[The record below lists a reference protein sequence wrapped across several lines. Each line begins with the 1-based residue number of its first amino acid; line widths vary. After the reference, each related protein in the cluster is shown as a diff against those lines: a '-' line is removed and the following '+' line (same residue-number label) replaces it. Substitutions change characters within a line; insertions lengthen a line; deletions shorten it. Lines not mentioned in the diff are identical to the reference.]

1 MNVNPL
7 YQVFLNQ
14 ELLSKQQVYQFIA
27 ETAAPWLTPEEKKQI
42 EESLVNREK
51 MGSNQIAEQIVLPH
65 LENALL
71 KKSEIYLIGLK
82 TEIQEWTADIKQV
95 KLIIVIL
102 LKENEQLKVK
112 KEISR
117 FTRKLANEDF
127 LEKLLRLKTETDFYK
142 IIEKFE
148 EEKIMKIVGV
158 AACTVGIAHT
168 YIAQEK
174 LENAAKKAG
183 VEIHVE
189 TQGTIGIENK
199 LTDEQIKE
207 ADIVILAIDVKISG
221 RERFDGKRIIQVP
234 TEVAV
239 KSPTKLIEKAE
250 EVMTQEK

>member
-27 ETAAPWLTPEEKKQI
+27 ETAAPLLTPQEKKQI

-51 MGSNQIAEQIVLPH
+51 MGSNQIAEQIVLQH

-82 TEIQEWTADIKQV
+82 TEIQAWTADIKQV

-102 LKENEQLKVK
+102 LKENERLKVK

-142 IIEKFE
+142 NIEKFE
-148 EEKIMKIVGV
+148 EEK
-158 AACTVGIAHT
+158 
-168 YIAQEK
+168 
-174 LENAAKKAG
+174 
-183 VEIHVE
+183 
-189 TQGTIGIENK
+189 
-199 LTDEQIKE
+199 
-207 ADIVILAIDVKISG
+207 
-221 RERFDGKRIIQVP
+221 
-234 TEVAV
+234 
-239 KSPTKLIEKAE
+239 
-250 EVMTQEK
+250 

>member
-14 ELLSKQQVYQFIA
+14 ELLSKQQVYQFIT

-51 MGSNQIAEQIVLPH
+51 MGSNQIAEQVVLPH

-112 KEISR
+112 EISR

-148 EEKIMKIVGV
+148 EEK
-158 AACTVGIAHT
+158 
-168 YIAQEK
+168 
-174 LENAAKKAG
+174 
-183 VEIHVE
+183 
-189 TQGTIGIENK
+189 
-199 LTDEQIKE
+199 
-207 ADIVILAIDVKISG
+207 
-221 RERFDGKRIIQVP
+221 
-234 TEVAV
+234 
-239 KSPTKLIEKAE
+239 
-250 EVMTQEK
+250 